1 MVVVLSNIAIE
12 ALLLGAQADAVWH
25 TIIWLLGS
33 ASISAKYERIRNK
46 QQMNTSKY
54 ELTTDF
60 LQLFGCLAAP
70 ILSNIADLIFVFA
83 FCVFPYVFPCVS
95 LKEPARD

>member
-25 TIIWLLGS
+25 TIIWLLGP
-33 ASISAKYERIRNK
+33 ASISAKYERIKNK

-54 ELTTDF
+54 ELTTD
-60 LQLFGCLAAP
+60 
-70 ILSNIADLIFVFA
+70 
-83 FCVFPYVFPCVS
+83 
-95 LKEPARD
+95 